1 MVSGK
6 LPWEA
11 VSTARDVLPL
21 AAAVIPAPVHQEC
34 DDPPFDDWGS
44 SEDGNDAVWIKER
57 MTKDFWV
64 NTAVRAARTFVQT
77 VIALNTSN
85 TLWDFGMPWLDLA
98 YTSLG
103 AAGLSVLMSIDR
115 SVKN

>member
-44 SEDGNDAVWIKER
+44 SELFTRSDDDPNDKR
-57 MTKDFWV
+57 K
-64 NTAVRAARTFVQT
+64 
-77 VIALNTSN
+77 S
-85 TLWDFGMPWLDLA
+85 
-98 YTSLG
+98 S
-103 AAGLSVLMSIDR
+103 
-115 SVKN
+115 

>member
-1 MVSGK
+1 MVNVR
-6 LPWEA
+6 LPWEVTSSAREVTSSAQA
-11 VSTARDVLPL
+11 VQPL
-21 AAAVIPAPVHQEC
+21 ASPLIPPPVV
-34 DDPPFDDWGS
+34 
-44 SEDGNDAVWIKER
+44 DGNDAFWIKER

-85 TLWDFGMPWLDLA
+85 TLWDFGMPWIDLV